1 MICKTIYWTLAKS
14 TFIRIH
20 SFGQDGLTLMTSST
34 LTVDNEPEEQPVKEG
49 TIGPSVVDISKLY
62 AQTGIQRG

>member
-1 MICKTIYWTLAKS
+1 M
-14 TFIRIH
+14 
-20 SFGQDGLTLMTSST
+20 LMTSST
-34 LTVDNEPEEQPVKEG
+34 LTVDNEPEELPVKEG